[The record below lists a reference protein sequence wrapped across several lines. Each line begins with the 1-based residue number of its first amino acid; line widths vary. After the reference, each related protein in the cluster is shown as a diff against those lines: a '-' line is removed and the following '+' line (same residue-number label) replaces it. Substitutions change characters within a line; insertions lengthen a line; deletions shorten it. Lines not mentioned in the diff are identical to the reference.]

1 MQKCKFLIP
10 RILNLDRID
19 ISQFIYCYGKELVL
33 SHNCLNINRVTIS
46 RVKCLDIVYLK
57 VLPTTCLCYDSEEIK
72 SKFLIP
78 KMKLNR
84 INMSFPMQV
93 LSENVSSILRK
104 WQVFMDLFVHFSRKV
119 YAFISI
125 LYKMFLLSYCFMVWW
140 FLQIKSR
147 LLANVS
153 KKEMEGNICSNIAY
167 FVHIWYN
174 SNIAC
179 HKKPLKFN
187 LSFIFPNLI

>member
-57 VLPTTCLCYDSEEIK
+57 VLPTTCLCYDSPEIK

-125 LYKMFLLSYCFMVWW
+125 LYKMFLLSYCFMVW
-140 FLQIKSR
+140 
-147 LLANVS
+147 
-153 KKEMEGNICSNIAY
+153 
-167 FVHIWYN
+167 
-174 SNIAC
+174 
-179 HKKPLKFN
+179 
-187 LSFIFPNLI
+187 